1 MRSAA
6 KHPRVRPLARATA
19 GATTGCERV
28 PVTGKRGT
36 LTLVAAAFLSLAGCD
51 ALNAPGAAGRDDTIE
66 TDADTARPVPVEV
79 GIAERGEIVATYSGT
94 ASLEPLE
101 EAQVVAKVS
110 GQIEEIL
117 VEEGDIVVAGQ
128 VLAQLD
134 GDRLRLQLEQ
144 ARANLAKAEQD
155 YRRNVDLHE
164 KGLVASGAFEN
175 IKYDMDALRA
185 AYNIA
190 KLEFDYSAIRAP
202 IDGVVSER
210 LIKVGNTIGI
220 DAACF
225 RIANLKP
232 LVAYLHVP
240 EREFGK
246 IAAGQPVDV
255 RVDAL
260 PAQRFSGI
268 VARISPVVDA
278 ATATFKTT
286 VELDPLDATLKP
298 GMFARMHVIY
308 DTRANAILIPRSA
321 LAETEIGASVFV
333 IEDNKALRRSVAVG
347 FGQQDKLEILDGIEV
362 GEWVVVVG
370 QTGLKDGASVQ
381 VVGDPPADASGL
393 ADDGGDEIYGEA
405 KQAAADAP
413 ANL

>member
-1 MRSAA
+1 MSGR
-6 KHPRVRPLARATA
+6 RTA
-19 GATTGCERV
+19 
-28 PVTGKRGT
+28 
-36 LTLVAAAFLSLAGCD
+36 LTLALFLSIAGCD
-51 ALNAPGAAGRDDTIE
+51 QSGGAASANGNTGDDSGQE
-66 TDADTARPVPVEV
+66 NARPVPVEV
-79 GIAERGEIVATYSGT
+79 GVAERGEIVATYAGT

-101 EAQVVAKVS
+101 EAQVVAKVG

-117 VEEGDIVVAGQ
+117 VEEGDIVSAGQ
-128 VLAQLD
+128 VLARLD

-144 ARANLAKAEQD
+144 ARANLAKAERD
-155 YRRNVDLHE
+155 YKRNVDLHE

-190 KLEFDYSAIRAP
+190 KLEYDYSAITAP
-202 IDGVVSER
+202 ISGVVSER
-210 LIKVGNTIGI
+210 LIKVGNTIAN
-220 DAACF
+220 DAPCF
-225 RIANLKP
+225 RIANLTP

-246 IAAGQPVDV
+246 IAAGHHVDV

-260 PAQRFSGI
+260 PNQRFSGV
-268 VARISPVVDA
+268 VARISPVVDST
-278 ATATFKTT
+278 TATFKTT

-298 GMFARMHVIY
+298 GMFARMNVVY

-321 LAETEIGASVFV
+321 LTETEIGASVFV
-333 IEDNKALRRSVAVG
+333 IEADKALRRTVAIG
-347 FGQQDKLEILDGIEV
+347 FAQQDKLEILDGIAA
-362 GEWVVVVG
+362 GERVVVVG

-381 VVGDPPADASGL
+381 VVGDPPADGSGL
-393 ADDGGDEIYGEA
+393 GSDDGDEIYGDA
-405 KQAAADAP
+405 KQAATDTP